1 MTSRCSG
8 GTLSGVS
15 MGLRFIA
22 TFLTVTTTN
31 ARLDGACY
39 GCDYN
44 WVCFLLRR
52 SLAPSLAPLSIRSLP
67 SLSEPS
73 NAICSVACVTNHY
86 AEFTVN
92 ARERMPKW
100 RDVTATECPGA
111 TNTSAVPR
119 QSLMSCDDL
128 YVPVMKQAGQG
139 KMTFSSSE
147 QYSYF

>member
-1 MTSRCSG
+1 MHGSALHSRVPDGKDDEC
-8 GTLSGVS
+8 
-15 MGLRFIA
+15 
-22 TFLTVTTTN
+22 

-52 SLAPSLAPLSIRSLP
+52 SLPRSFACSTQYPLITESFRVA
-67 SLSEPS
+67 S